1 MTERRVAESGQAR
14 RAGVGAVD
22 LGGRHIA
29 CALGDV
35 HGRLLSRL
43 RRDLLPGETPDSA
56 LSWAAEAI
64 RRLLRPARI
73 RPGELRAV
81 GFAAPGLVHAEAGEI
96 VGAANLPGWVRVPV
110 AAILGQALGVPVR
123 LENDANMAA
132 LGEWWRGAGA
142 GRASLLFLALGTGI
156 GGGVIIDGHLQRGSH
171 NLAGEI
177 GYTCLGRQYLEMDFG
192 LSGCLEHL
200 AAAPGVVRRAREA
213 LGQRLPPSATA
224 RDVFELALA
233 GDADAARVRDET
245 AVFLGIAIAN
255 AVALLDPEIVV
266 LGGGMS
272 QHGEPLLTRVK
283 ETVERIVPV
292 RPEIVLSAL
301 GEEAQLYG
309 AIFAALEMARGGPK
323 SPAL

>member
-1 MTERRVAESGQAR
+1 MAVRRVAASGGAR
-14 RAGVGAVD
+14 RTCVAGVD
-22 LGGRHIA
+22 LGGTHVA
-29 CALGDV
+29 CALGRRGGLL
-35 HGRLLSRL
+35 GRE
-43 RRDLLPGETPDSA
+43 RRDLAAGEGPDSV
-56 LSWAAEAI
+56 LPWVAEAI
-64 RRLLRPARI
+64 QRLLRSASVG
-73 RPGELRAV
+73 PGGLRAI
-81 GFAAPGLVHAEAGEI
+81 GFAAPGLVDAEAGEV

-110 AAILGQALGVPVR
+110 SAELGRALGVPVR

-156 GGGVIIDGHLQRGSH
+156 GGGVIVDGRLHRGSH
-171 NLAGEI
+171 RFAGEI
-177 GYTCLGRQYLEMDFG
+177 GYTCLGRQYLAMDLG

-213 LGQRLPPSATA
+213 LGGRLPPSATA
-224 RDVFELALA
+224 GDVFDLALA
-233 GDADAARVRDET
+233 GDADAVRLRDET

-272 QHGEPLLTRVK
+272 RHGEPLLARVR
-283 ETVERIVPV
+283 ETVKRIVPV

-301 GEEAQLYG
+301 GEEAQLHG
-309 AIFAALEMARGGPK
+309 AIFAALETARRGRKG
-323 SPAL
+323 SAR